1 MKRENKTQY
10 ALLGILTQYECTGY
24 DMKKFIETSIG
35 YFWSESFGQ
44 IYPNLKKLEQQGLI
58 RKARTADAKGSDRI
72 IYAIT
77 PAGRK
82 KLQQWLAKPAEPL
95 AERNELLLKLFFGSQ
110 LDHDGIRQH
119 LRRHQQTGE
128 ETLKVYAGVEKD
140 IAVYK
145 DKSPDYPFWRMTL
158 DYGVERTKMELK
170 WVKSANEIL
179 DSIAKTKK
187 TGRKKS

>member
-10 ALLGILTQYECTGY
+10 ALLGILTQYECSGY

-44 IYPNLKKLEQQGLI
+44 IYPNLKRLEQQGLV
-58 RKARTADAKGSDRI
+58 RKARTADAKGTDRI

-77 PAGRK
+77 ANGRK

-110 LDHDGIRQH
+110 LDAEGM
-119 LRRHQQTGE
+119 RRHLQRHRETAE
-128 ETLKVYAGVEKD
+128 ATLKEYAGVEHD
-140 IAVYK
+140 IASYR

-158 DYGVERTKMELK
+158 DYGIQRTKMELQ
-170 WVKSANEIL
+170 WVKSACEIL
-179 DSIAKTKK
+179 DSIKK
-187 TGRKKS
+187 TTKTQGKKS

>member
-58 RKARTADAKGSDRI
+58 RKARTADAKGNDRI
-72 IYAIT
+72 VYAIT
-77 PAGRK
+77 ATGRK

-110 LDHDGIRQH
+110 LDHSGIRRH
-119 LRRHQQTGE
+119 LQRHHEMGE
-128 ETLKVYAGVEKD
+128 ATLKVYADVEKD
-140 IAVYK
+140 IAAYK

-158 DYGVERTKMELK
+158 DYGIERTKMELK

-179 DSIAKTKK
+179 DSIAKKK
-187 TGRKKS
+187 TGSKKP

>member
-58 RKARTADAKGSDRI
+58 RKARTADAKGPDRI

-82 KLQQWLAKPAEPL
+82 KLQQWLAKPAEPF

-110 LDHDGIRQH
+110 LDHDSIRSH
-119 LRRHQQTGE
+119 LKRLQQTGE
-128 ETLKVYAGVEKD
+128 ETLKIYAGVEKD
-140 IAVYK
+140 IAAYK
-145 DKSPDYPFWRMTL
+145 DKSPDYPFWRITL
-158 DYGVERTKMELK
+158 DYGIERTKMELK
-170 WVKSANEIL
+170 WAKSANEML
-179 DSIAKTKK
+179 DSIARDKK
-187 TGRKKS
+187 AGRRKP

>member
-10 ALLGILTQYECTGY
+10 ALLGILTQYECSGY

-35 YFWSESFGQ
+35 YFWNESFGQ

-58 RKARTADAKGSDRI
+58 RKAKTLDAKGTDRI
-72 IYAIT
+72 VYAIT
-77 PAGRK
+77 ATGRK

-110 LDHDGIRQH
+110 LDHNGIRRH
-119 LRRHQQTGE
+119 LQRHQEMGE
-128 ETLKVYAGVEKD
+128 ATLKVYAGVEKD
-140 IAVYK
+140 IADYK

-158 DYGVERTKMELK
+158 DYGIERTKMELR
-170 WVKSANEIL
+170 WVKSAHEIL
-179 DSIAKTKK
+179 DSIAKKK
-187 TGRKKS
+187 TGSKKP